1 MSHEFNPTSRLQRMA
16 FAAAAMFA
24 AFVTVGS
31 VVALAE
37 HYSVEAQLAGTAQVV
52 IAER

>member
-1 MSHEFNPTSRLQRMA
+1 MSREFNPTSRLQRLA
-16 FAAAAMFA
+16 FATAAMFA

-37 HYSVEAQLAGTAQVV
+37 HYSVEAQLAGTGPVV
-52 IAER
+52 IADR